1 MRCRS
6 HLPEASEQAVQAA
19 DRDIETESN
28 ETKWVRSGKFLGY
41 MVSKNGMEANP
52 DKVKAILDMSPP
64 KTIKEVQR
72 LTGRMAALNRFL
84 SKSAERGQM
93 TKWAIELGEHDISF
107 QPRTAIKAKALADFI
122 AEEVSLQS
130 EAQHDENA
138 MQVDGTDI
146 TQSVENQ
153 ENSRLVLY
161 VDGASNKE
169 GSGADLVLT
178 SPEMKKVF
186 GLNTGH
192 SYDLCRRQGVFG
204 QKTALDR
211 LNRIPPITSSGS
223 YG

>member
-1 MRCRS
+1 
-6 HLPEASEQAVQAA
+6 
-19 DRDIETESN
+19 
-28 ETKWVRSGKFLGY
+28 
-41 MVSKNGMEANP
+41 
-52 DKVKAILDMSPP
+52 
-64 KTIKEVQR
+64 
-72 LTGRMAALNRFL
+72 
-84 SKSAERGQM
+84 M

-178 SPEMKKVF
+178 SPEIQKV
-186 GLNTGH
+186 
-192 SYDLCRRQGVFG
+192 SMRQKRR
-204 QKTALDR
+204 
-211 LNRIPPITSSGS
+211 
-223 YG
+223 